1 MKQLFENWRN
11 FLKEQETL
19 DVPKRPPLET
29 ISRYVYENGLKQIY
43 ANKPGAPDPFTE
55 AGARRLR
62 SNPEDYVISYKVSDE
77 NTRENTEELI
87 QFSKRVE
94 EEAQKQLKWATGLYS
109 TPQQLNKL
117 EDLYVSDKE
126 GISGKINK
134 VLGRIKF
141 MPTMINVKISNNK
154 LSDSTVS
161 DDIYER
167 FTNTPNTPIVT
178 KGYSMYINSLFDY
191 RRSERAGRKIGADV
205 FVSEDFKKMIREA
218 VIRTVS
224 RYLDKNLEKK
234 KTDYEVDHKDRTKR
248 AYYGALI
255 MLKSAM
261 IESPLKSRNK
271 EGVNLKV
278 YVDQSG
284 LLTQTGKV
292 YIKNLFTKD
301 EEGRPS
307 AEFASLRDL
316 IGKRAA
322 MALQQYF
329 KASEEEG
336 GADEKINNVIK
347 HMNSVAKGD
356 IPQTSIP
363 A

>member
-1 MKQLFENWRN
+1 
-11 FLKEQETL
+11 
-19 DVPKRPPLET
+19 
-29 ISRYVYENGLKQIY
+29 
-43 ANKPGAPDPFTE
+43 
-55 AGARRLR
+55 
-62 SNPEDYVISYKVSDE
+62 
-77 NTRENTEELI
+77 
-87 QFSKRVE
+87 
-94 EEAQKQLKWATGLYS
+94 
-109 TPQQLNKL
+109 PQQLNKL

-292 YIKNLFTKD
+292 YIKNLFT
-301 EEGRPS
+301 
-307 AEFASLRDL
+307 
-316 IGKRAA
+316 
-322 MALQQYF
+322 
-329 KASEEEG
+329 
-336 GADEKINNVIK
+336 
-347 HMNSVAKGD
+347 
-356 IPQTSIP
+356 
-363 A
+363 